1 MDQNNK
7 SETLEDQP
15 HEEIGFLNELVRKS
29 VHLTVFTVPLAY
41 HWLNL
46 DLWFIQLVLLLTVC
60 VWFIPMEIYRLKINP
75 NTWVNYITRSAEKE
89 GVANYVLSA
98 VIWLIVLLGVSFEFY
113 AIEIA
118 ELALVATVMGD
129 SAAAIIGRGI
139 GRKQLPFT
147 ERKTIEGYIAG
158 IVATYL
164 IGLIFLFA
172 IGEPDLFLP
181 ILPTIALGIFDFFED
196 LPWYFADNIFHPL
209 ITLLLAIILRI
220 VSSIL

>member
-1 MDQNNK
+1 MDKNNK
-7 SETLEDQP
+7 SETIEDQP

-29 VHLTVFTVPLAY
+29 VHLTVFAVPLAY

-46 DLWFIQLVLLLTVC
+46 KLWFIQLVLLLIVC

-98 VIWLIVLLGVSFEFY
+98 VIWLIVLLGVSFKLY

-147 ERKTIEGYIAG
+147 KRKTVEGYIAG
-158 IVATYL
+158 IVGTYL
-164 IGLIFLFA
+164 IGFGFLFA
-172 IGEPDLFLP
+172 IGEPNLFLP
-181 ILPTIALGIFDFFED
+181 ILPTIALGVFDFFED

-220 VSSIL
+220 ANIL

>member
-1 MDQNNK
+1 MDKNNK
-7 SETLEDQP
+7 SETIEDQP

-46 DLWFIQLVLLLTVC
+46 DLWFIQLALLLTVC

-98 VIWLIVLLGVSFEFY
+98 VIWLIVLLGVSFELY

-147 ERKTIEGYIAG
+147 KRKTVEGYIAG
-158 IVATYL
+158 IVFTYI
-164 IGLIFLFA
+164 IGLGFLFA
-172 IGEPDLFLP
+172 IGEPNLFLP
-181 ILPTIALGIFDFFED
+181 ILPTIAWGLFDFFED
-196 LPWYFADNIFHPL
+196 LPWYLADNIFHPL
-209 ITLLLAIILRI
+209 ITLLLAIILRL
-220 VSSIL
+220 VNIL

>member
-1 MDQNNK
+1 MDKNNK
-7 SETLEDQP
+7 SETIEDQP

-29 VHLTVFTVPLAY
+29 VHLTVFAVPLAY

-46 DLWFIQLVLLLTVC
+46 DLWFIQLALLLTVC

-98 VIWLIVLLGVSFEFY
+98 VIWLVVLLGVSFELY

-147 ERKTIEGYIAG
+147 KRKTVEGYIAG
-158 IVATYL
+158 IGGTYL
-164 IGLIFLFA
+164 VGLIFLFA

-181 ILPTIALGIFDFFED
+181 ILPTIALGVFDFFED